1 MAAEALPNFDRA
13 PESRASSSP
22 HGWGDRAWITDC
34 GGVKPWPVK
43 TAKKCPKNMDISMGF
58 KYVQTTCSIEM
69 WWQMPFDLIYIQK
82 KMWILPDPDATLVT
96 HPAWATPRSP
106 PYPLLETV
114 FCPNLGENGGKKGQ
128 KTMGHNG
135 GFPMGSLKTMGF
147 NTEMV
152 DDLDDFW
159 W

>member
-22 HGWGDRAWITDC
+22 HGWGDRAWITDW
-34 GGVKPWPVK
+34 GVWPWPVK
-43 TAKKCPKNMDISMGF
+43 TDKKCPKNMEISMGF
-58 KYVQTTCSIEM
+58 KHVQTTCSIEM
-69 WWQMPFDLIYIQK
+69 WWQMPFDLMYIQK
-82 KMWILPDPDATLVT
+82 KNVDFAGSRCHVGGTSGLSNTTVSSVP
-96 HPAWATPRSP
+96 PAGNSLLSQPR
-106 PYPLLETV
+106 
-114 FCPNLGENGGKKGQ
+114 GKWWEKGR

>member
-1 MAAEALPNFDRA
+1 VTDAVCSYVHPKKNVDFAG
-13 PESRASSSP
+13 SRCHVGGTSGLSNTTVSSVPPAGNSLLSQP
-22 HGWGDRAWITDC
+22 RG
-34 GGVKPWPVK
+34 K
-43 TAKKCPKNMDISMGF
+43 
-58 KYVQTTCSIEM
+58 
-69 WWQMPFDLIYIQK
+69 WW
-82 KMWILPDPDATLVT
+82 
-96 HPAWATPRSP
+96 
-106 PYPLLETV
+106 E
-114 FCPNLGENGGKKGQ
+114 KGR